1 MKNRGS
7 HEIIA
12 DMLAVASNQT
22 ASRSTIMYRSFISH
36 AQLKE
41 YLLFLL
47 EKGLIVEY
55 QKEEKRKGGEDR
67 TFYRIT
73 EKGLHLLQLYNK
85 MNDLIDL
92 KSNKNRK
99 LI

>member
-12 DMLAVASNQT
+12 DMLSVASNET
-22 ASRSTIMYRSFISH
+22 ASRSTIMYRSFLSH

-47 EKGLIVEY
+47 ERGLIIEY
-55 QKEEKRKGGEDR
+55 QKMEKRKGGEDR
-67 TFYRIT
+67 TFYKIT
-73 EKGLHLLQLYNK
+73 EKGLHLLQLYNQ
-85 MNDLIDL
+85 MSDLIDL
-92 KSNKNRK
+92 KKQ
-99 LI
+99 

>member
-22 ASRSTIMYRSFISH
+22 ASRSTIMYRSFLSH

-67 TFYRIT
+67 TFYKIT
-73 EKGLHLLQLYNK
+73 EKGLHLLRLYNQ

-92 KSNKNRK
+92 KKQ
-99 LI
+99 